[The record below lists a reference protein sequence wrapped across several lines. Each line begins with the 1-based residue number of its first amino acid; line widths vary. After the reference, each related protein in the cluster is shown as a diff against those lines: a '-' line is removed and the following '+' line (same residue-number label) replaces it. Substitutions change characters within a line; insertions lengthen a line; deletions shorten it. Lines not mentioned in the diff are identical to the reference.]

1 MFKKLLKPRSLC
13 MSAVIAALYAA
24 LTLLLAPI
32 SYGPIQL
39 RLSEALTLLPMLLPQ
54 AVPGLFVGCLIANLY
69 TGMLTDIIF
78 GSLATLIAATGTYFL
93 RKKPLLKRKLPP
105 RSLSPKHLKRP
116 FPKKHP
122 LRKRLSCLL
131 PRQSPMSC
139 PLKWRRCP
147 TTSATICAIVRE
159 SAPSLR
165 IWPVPGIS
173 CRLWALTEASSGRPV
188 RARNGPRISR
198 TPPRTRTIRCTV
210 DYAIRRNKFH
220 PQR

>member
-78 GSLATLIAATGTYFL
+78 GSLATLIAAIGTYLL
-93 RKKPLLKRKLPP
+93 RKKPLLAAACPVLANAVIVGLTL
-105 RSLSPKHLKRP
+105 SLSLNLPLLLTMAEVAIGETGAVLVGFVILSAMKRA
-116 FPKKHP
+116 KVD
-122 LRKRLSCLL
+122 LTRL
-131 PRQSPMSC
+131 
-139 PLKWRRCP
+139 
-147 TTSATICAIVRE
+147 
-159 SAPSLR
+159 
-165 IWPVPGIS
+165 G
-173 CRLWALTEASSGRPV
+173 
-188 RARNGPRISR
+188 
-198 TPPRTRTIRCTV
+198 
-210 DYAIRRNKFH
+210 
-220 PQR
+220 